1 MFGSTTPLMSARGK
15 DIMAYANLSE
25 ESLVVGV
32 SGASGSVYAVRLLE
46 QLRELGIETHLV
58 ISRGAVVTLTHETD
72 LKVSELKA
80 MASHC
85 YQVDDIAAPIA
96 SGSSR
101 TRGMVIVPC
110 SMRTVGEIASGTPS
124 SLLTRAAD
132 VVLKERRR
140 LVIVARETP
149 LTLVHLRN
157 MAAIT
162 EMGGI
167 IAPPVPAMYAR
178 PESLDDIVDH
188 TVGRVLDLFG
198 LDTGRVRRWR
208 GGKRRSAV
216 DQHVVHTVWES
227 C

>member
-1 MFGSTTPLMSARGK
+1 
-15 DIMAYANLSE
+15 MAYATLSK
-25 ESLVVGV
+25 ESLLVGV
-32 SGASGSVYAVRLLE
+32 SGASGSIYAVRLLE

-58 ISRGAVVTLTHETD
+58 ISRGAAVTLAYETE

-85 YQVDDIAAPIA
+85 YPIDDIAAPIS
-96 SGSSR
+96 SGSFR

-110 SMRTVGEIASGTPS
+110 SMRTVGEIANGTPS

-140 LVIVARETP
+140 LVVVARETP
-149 LTLVHLRN
+149 LTLIHLRN

-167 IAPPVPAMYAR
+167 VAPPVPAMYAR
-178 PESLDDIVDH
+178 PETIEDIVDH

-198 LDTGRVRRWR
+198 LETGRVHRWQ
-208 GGKRRSAV
+208 GGRRRSVA
-216 DQHVVHTVWES
+216 DQHVVHGVSDS